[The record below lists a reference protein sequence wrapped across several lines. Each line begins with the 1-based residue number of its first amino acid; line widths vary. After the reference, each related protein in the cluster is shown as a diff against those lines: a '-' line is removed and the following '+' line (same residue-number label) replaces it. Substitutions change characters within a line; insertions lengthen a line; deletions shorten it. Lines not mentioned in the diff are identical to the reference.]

1 MTPARRQRSGQ
12 PPQGKGPTLGREPN
26 RPGGTFAKPKIPDF
40 DFLRFPC
47 QRYAKFSD
55 GDKLNLREG
64 YYYFVLKEFGPL
76 EDTSEREIYKAVFNV
91 PYTPEKKDQ
100 TASIKPA
107 LEEFPLSLASFIL
120 VDYFTES
127 EKVGRKRASNFLVSI
142 GLQVEAP
149 LTLAASALNNVGL
162 LYLEERPPGKG
173 LFINGYFPRGYK
185 PKGPAPRNSLA
196 RGKEERLASLILQ
209 EFGE

>member
-1 MTPARRQRSGQ
+1 M
-12 PPQGKGPTLGREPN
+12 
-26 RPGGTFAKPKIPDF
+26 
-40 DFLRFPC
+40 
-47 QRYAKFSD
+47 
-55 GDKLNLREG
+55 NLREG

-76 EDTSEREIYKAVFNV
+76 EGASKHGIYKAVFNV
-91 PYTPEKKDQ
+91 PYAPEKKDQ
-100 TASIKPA
+100 IASIKPA

-120 VDYFTES
+120 VDYFTGNG
-127 EKVGRKRASNFLVSI
+127 KVGRKRASDFLASV
-142 GLQVEAP
+142 GLQARAP
-149 LTLAASALNNVGL
+149 LTLAASALNSVGL

-196 RGKEERLASLILQ
+196 REEEERLASLILQ